1 VSSATLLLVD
11 DEPRV
16 LLGLSAYLKSRYTVH
31 TAESGPQ
38 GLKRLAADPSI
49 SVIVSDMRMP
59 GMDGAQFLA
68 RARLIAPLTVRLLLT
83 GQADIG
89 SAIAAINEGQIF
101 RFLTKPTA
109 PALFLSTIE
118 AAVAQHRLITAEKVL
133 LEQTLRGSLRTMTE
147 ILALANPMLFGRA
160 GRIKRVVTELAQKL
174 GAEDHWQIEV
184 AAMLSQIAQVSL
196 PAEVAE
202 KLSRAADLSPEER
215 AMVARLPEATDQLLA
230 HIPRLEA
237 VRVMLANAQ
246 EPFRQSEAIQPEAET
261 QLVTLGAKLIKAATV
276 FDALTQSGL
285 SSADAVGIM
294 RAQRQRFDQ
303 QVVNALGELHAAADD
318 RKEIIGVPVGNLLAG
333 MVLAEDLMTR
343 AGVLLVAR
351 GIEVTSTFL
360 ERLRNYKPG
369 SLQDAVRVV
378 AAGAPVE
385 AGVVSA

>member
-1 VSSATLLLVD
+1 MSSATLLLVD

-38 GLKRLAADPSI
+38 GLKRLATDPSI

-147 ILALANPMLFGRA
+147 ILALANRA

-285 SSADAVGIM
+285 SSADAVGII

-303 QVVNALGELHAAADD
+303 QVVNALGELEC
-318 RKEIIGVPVGNLLAG
+318 R
-333 MVLAEDLMTR
+333 
-343 AGVLLVAR
+343 
-351 GIEVTSTFL
+351 
-360 ERLRNYKPG
+360 
-369 SLQDAVRVV
+369 
-378 AAGAPVE
+378 
-385 AGVVSA
+385 